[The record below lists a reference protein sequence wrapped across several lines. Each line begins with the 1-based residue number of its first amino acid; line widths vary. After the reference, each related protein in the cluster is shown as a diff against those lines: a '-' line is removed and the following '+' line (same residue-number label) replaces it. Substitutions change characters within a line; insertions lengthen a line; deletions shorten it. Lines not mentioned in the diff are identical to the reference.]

1 MYEDTTYEVIL
12 DRMLNRVPDYFDKRE
27 GSIIWDTHSP
37 AAIEFQILYLELDQ
51 ILKEAYGDTASREF
65 LILRCKERGI
75 HPYPSTKA
83 VLRGVFT
90 PSNMEMTGKRFS
102 MGSLYYTVME
112 KITEGEY
119 QVQCETEGKEGN
131 QYFGSMIP
139 VEYMEGLEKAE
150 LTEVLIPGEEEEETE
165 ELRQRYFAS
174 FDEKAFGGNV
184 RDYLEKTNGI
194 PGVGE
199 TKVTRAWNGGITPSA
214 MIPTEEVKT
223 WYQGIQDTVGEE
235 VKDWLDMVYRA
246 AGEKKLTVGGTV
258 LLTILNSDFNV
269 ASDTLIQRVQETLD
283 PEENAGEGYGFAPI
297 GHVVSVQSAEGV
309 PIKVRTNITFD
320 SGYDW
325 NNLQGKIDRVIND
338 YLLDLRK
345 SWADNQQLIVRT
357 RQIES
362 RLLAIQGI
370 LDIQDT
376 LINGSDENLILGEF
390 QVPIFEDAGPGT
402 EVSKTVQDRKQDSI
416 FGGAGL

>member
-12 DRMLNRVPDYFDKRE
+12 DRMLDRVPDHFDKRE
-27 GSIIWDTHSP
+27 GSLIWDTHSP

-75 HPYPSTKA
+75 HPYPAAKA

-90 PSNMEMTGKRFS
+90 PSNIEMTGKRFS

-112 KITEGEY
+112 KIAEGEY
-119 QVQCETEGKEGN
+119 NVQCETEGKEGN
-131 QYFGSMIP
+131 QYLGSMIP
-139 VEYMEGLEKAE
+139 VEYIEGLERAV

-174 FDEKAFGGNV
+174 FHEKAFGGNV

-194 PGVGE
+194 PGVGK
-199 TKVTRAWNGGITPSA
+199 TKVTRVWNSGISPAA

-223 WYQGIQDTVGEE
+223 WYEGLSDAVSEN
-235 VKDWLDMVYRA
+235 VKGWLDLLYRA
-246 AGEKKLTVGGTV
+246 AEEKKLTVGGTV
-258 LLTILNSDFNV
+258 LLTILDSDFNV
-269 ASDTLIQRVQETLD
+269 ASDTLVQTVQEILD

-297 GHVVSVQSAEGV
+297 GHLVSVQSAEGV
-309 PIKVRTNITFD
+309 SIKVRANITFE

-325 NNLQGKIDRVIND
+325 KNLQGKIDCVVSD

-345 SWADNQQLIVRT
+345 NWAEEQHLIVRT

-376 LINGSDENLILGEF
+376 FINGSEENLILGEF
-390 QVPIFEDAGPGT
+390 QVPIFADTGPIT
-402 EVSKTVQDRKQDSI
+402 EVSETRLHKEQEMTS
-416 FGGAGL
+416 GGAGL